1 MAEPTIDTGTGTGT
15 GVDPGTRTRTGTG
28 VGAGTRTRTGAG
40 AGVGAGTGTGTRTG
54 AGAGAGMG
62 AGMGVGAGVGPVA
75 LRTSPLA
82 HLEERMRAA
91 TVTGARGV
99 ALAERPFITMVNL
112 RVDPASE
119 AADRIEKTLG
129 ALLPPQC
136 GHTTTSGPHTVVW
149 LGPDEWL
156 VLSQADA
163 NAVTGELR
171 EALAGAPGSVV
182 DVSANRTTLELSG
195 PAARQV
201 LHKGCPLDLHPRAF
215 GPGQAASTTVG
226 PVAVLLWQVDD
237 APTYRLF
244 PRSSFADYLARWL
257 IDAMSEYHG
266 PEIP

>member
-1 MAEPTIDTGTGTGT
+1 MAEPTIDT
-15 GVDPGTRTRTGTG
+15 RAS
-28 VGAGTRTRTGAG
+28 AGD
-40 AGVGAGTGTGTRTG
+40 
-54 AGAGAGMG
+54 
-62 AGMGVGAGVGPVA
+62 GPVA

-82 HLEERMRAA
+82 HLEEQMRAA
-91 TVTGARGV
+91 TVAGDRGV
-99 ALAERPFITMVNL
+99 ALTEWPFLTMVNL

-129 ALLPPQC
+129 APLPRQC
-136 GHTTTSGPHTVVW
+136 GHTTACGPHTVVW

-156 VLSQADA
+156 VLSHADA
-163 NAVTGELR
+163 TAVVAELR

-201 LHKGCPLDLHPRAF
+201 LEKGCPLDLYPRAF
-215 GPGQAASTTVG
+215 GPGQAVSTTVG
-226 PVAVLLWQVDD
+226 PIAVLLWQVDD

-257 IDAMSEYHG
+257 IDAMSEYRG
-266 PEIP
+266 PEAP